1 VTDSHAAPPIDLE
14 DTPAGRIL
22 RAARDIMLA
31 ENYSGLTMDGL
42 AYALGMSKKTLYAH
56 FPSKDAMVLAI
67 IEATGRTIRRQ
78 AAEVMARPEGVFS
91 ERLRAVFSIV
101 GIHIGTLTPR
111 FLADLQRFAPHLLRE
126 IDALKERNIPVV
138 FGAMLQNGRER
149 GMVRADVDIP
159 FLIEYW
165 LQVIK
170 GVHQPELLG
179 RTGMTAQ
186 AAFDAALD
194 LFFNGVL
201 TDAGRAQRPGTASGP
216 EK

>member
-1 VTDSHAAPPIDLE
+1 
-14 DTPAGRIL
+14 
-22 RAARDIMLA
+22 MLA

-149 GMVRADVDIP
+149 GMVRGDVDIP

-201 TDAGRAQRPGTASGP
+201 TDAGRAQPPGTASGP